1 MTFLFLDFFL
11 SSSWRRSFGSLCFLL
26 ALGGGG
32 ATFFVLSCVHC
43 LLWLYCMILLLYE

>member
-26 ALGGGG
+26 ALGGGQH
-32 ATFFVLSCVHC
+32 FLFSRVSIVSCGSIV
-43 LLWLYCMILLLYE
+43 